1 MYKKRYLLPI
11 CITSFGGLGSKAGRG
26 QGAGGLR
33 GSREV
38 HCSKPVFV
46 ALALAFVFRDSL

>member
-26 QGAGGLR
+26 QGEGGLR